1 MWPRCATV
9 ELRDGAL
16 YCELALNR
24 QYDLIDAYRSDP
36 HIQFLNC
43 KSPEDLRLF
52 TRAWGPLYLVC
63 TRGAEEIVHGT
74 AIRRLDETHAHQRWL
89 HAIKGMI
96 DACKGVADQRVAL
109 VEFLGA
115 ESDMDRTSNTYQPG
129 SAPLFHQILQQR
141 FQLEDDLA
149 GWVASADLSSV
160 QRALAFTVEM
170 KLQGPRGGLRVDQK
184 GRRIEIKPRFAV
196 GTLWDALQWMLWLDE
211 WNRRLPLS
219 CLECHRIFRPL
230 TAHEMKY
237 CTHQCAHRASNRE
250 WRRKNLREQKIK
262 RKTKTR
268 GGTNG
273 PRKTR

>member
-1 MWPRCATV
+1 MWPRCAKV

-52 TRAWGPLYLVC
+52 TRAWGPLYLVG
-63 TRGAEEIVHGT
+63 TPGAEEITRGI
-74 AIRRLDETHAHQRWL
+74 AIRGLDESLAHQRWL

-96 DACKGVADQRVAL
+96 DACKGLADQRDAL
-109 VEFLGA
+109 VEFLNA
-115 ESDMDRTSNTYQPG
+115 ESAMDRTSNTYRPG
-129 SAPLFHQILQQR
+129 SAPLFYQILQQQ

-170 KLQGPRGGLRVDQK
+170 NVQGARRAKSGAK
-184 GRRIEIKPRFAV
+184 GK
-196 GTLWDALQWMLWLDE
+196 
-211 WNRRLPLS
+211 
-219 CLECHRIFRPL
+219 
-230 TAHEMKY
+230 AH
-237 CTHQCAHRASNRE
+237 
-250 WRRKNLREQKIK
+250 
-262 RKTKTR
+262 
-268 GGTNG
+268 
-273 PRKTR
+273 